1 MDDRPEVMPWYRGEE
16 KSHCSGQ
23 DFLEPLQ
30 DVVDQLL
37 REAKPAVFFLAC
49 TRERKPNRSRQA
61 NCRQKKREYGLIF
74 IPNTFAVKICN
85 GKRFNI
91 STFSPICGRGQIA
104 YSTYRTY

>member
-1 MDDRPEVMPWYRGEE
+1 MQKFEKGTRDHADDAI
-16 KSHCSGQ
+16 
-23 DFLEPLQ
+23 
-30 DVVDQLL
+30 DQLL

>member
-37 REAKPAVFFLAC
+37 REAKPAVFFFAC
-49 TRERKPNRSRQA
+49 ACERRPNM
-61 NCRQKKREYGLIF
+61 
-74 IPNTFAVKICN
+74 
-85 GKRFNI
+85 
-91 STFSPICGRGQIA
+91 
-104 YSTYRTY
+104 